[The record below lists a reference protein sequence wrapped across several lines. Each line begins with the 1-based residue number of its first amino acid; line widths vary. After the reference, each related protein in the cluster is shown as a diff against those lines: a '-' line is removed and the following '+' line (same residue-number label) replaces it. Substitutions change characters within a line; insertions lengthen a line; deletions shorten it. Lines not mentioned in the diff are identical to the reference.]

1 MAELPPITLSQTDH
15 DRIYA
20 LLDRVKE
27 PADIIELLYN
37 ELDRAD
43 ILPTAEM
50 PDDVVML
57 NSTAMFEHEESG
69 KQHTLELV
77 MPQESDGAAGKVSL
91 LAPAGAA
98 LLGLRVGDRIEWPS
112 GGKII
117 HLRLTGVN
125 RPSANK

>member
-27 PADIIELLYN
+27 PADIIDLLYN

-43 ILPTAEM
+43 ILPAAEM
-50 PDDVVML
+50 PADVVML
-57 NSTAMFEHEESG
+57 NSIAVFEHEESS
-69 KQHTLELV
+69 KQHTLQLV
-77 MPQESDGAAGKVSL
+77 MPHESDGSPGKVSL

-98 LLGLRVGDRIEWPS
+98 LLGVRVGDRIEWPS
-112 GGKII
+112 GGKTI
-117 HLRLTGVN
+117 HLRLIQVSN
-125 RPSANK
+125 PNQ

>member
-27 PADIIELLYN
+27 PDDVITLLYD
-37 ELDRAD
+37 ELDRAN
-43 ILPTAEM
+43 ILAPDQM

-57 NSTAMFEHEESG
+57 NSLARFEHEETG
-69 KQHTLELV
+69 KQHQLELV
-77 MPQESDGAAGKVSL
+77 MPHESDGHPGKVSV

-98 LLGLRVGDRIEWPS
+98 LLGLRVGDRIEWPA

-117 HLRLTGVN
+117 HLRLIEVAPKG
-125 RPSANK
+125 SE

>member
-1 MAELPPITLSQTDH
+1 MSELPPITLSQTDH

-27 PADIIELLYN
+27 PADVISLLYD

-43 ILPTAEM
+43 ILPADQI
-50 PDDVVML
+50 PANVVVL
-57 NSTAMFEHEESG
+57 NSTAVFEHEESG
-69 KQHTLELV
+69 KQHRLQLV
-77 MPQESDGAAGKVSL
+77 MPQDSDGSPGKVSL

-112 GGKII
+112 GGKMI
-117 HLRLTGVN
+117 HLRLMEVTPPA
-125 RPSANK
+125 R